1 MKLENYFCLDEWVKH
16 FHQKITF
23 VSSVVSSSDDTC
35 SSALLLDLFD
45 CSRLGDLNLKLV
57 LLFFLFVSFF
67 LFLNVIFDC
76 IIEEFA
82 CKELLIWA
90 TLMK

>member
-16 FHQKITF
+16 FHLKITF

-57 LLFFLFVSFF
+57 LLFFLFVSFSFF
-67 LFLNVIFDC
+67 LMSSLT
-76 IIEEFA
+76 A
-82 CKELLIWA
+82 SLKSLLA
-90 TLMK
+90 KNCLYGPH